1 MNHLPFVLAALL
13 AACNGT
19 TTGDDDDAGDTDTD
33 AGPTDSGTDDS
44 DTDVD
49 LPEPQALTGT
59 LVDPSGG
66 ALVGWSI
73 KFCNVVGC
81 RIDESD
87 AAGTFSYDDVALV
100 PHSLEP
106 VPPEGSDWA
115 TMNLPY
121 TFDPLEVKVLTFV
134 QQELDPVV
142 PIPATPAEIE
152 MGDGLWVTIGTGD
165 LVAPPLHDDA
175 TTAGGV
181 SVPQA
186 DWPTIDDVTGTVL
199 AVWYTHP
206 FDYTAPEGLP
216 VRIEGDL
223 GLAEGAV
230 VDLLVGSYADFA
242 WIDGGSLTV
251 TGGELV
257 GTAELPLLSTVI
269 AVQR

>member
-1 MNHLPFVLAALL
+1 MKIHLAAVLI
-13 AACNGT
+13 AACSGPDDDGDDAPNDTDTPGT
-19 TTGDDDDAGDTDTD
+19 TSDTSTPGDTDED
-33 AGPTDSGTDDS
+33 P
-44 DTDVD
+44 V
-49 LPEPQALTGT
+49 EPQALEGT
-59 LVDPSGG
+59 LVDPTG
-66 ALVGWSI
+66 APLVEWSV
-73 KFCNVVGC
+73 KFCNVIGC

-87 AAGTFSYDDVALV
+87 ASGRVEYLDVELL

-121 TFDPLEVKVLTFV
+121 TFEPNEEKVLTFV
-134 QQELDPVV
+134 QQELGPLTPLTTTPV
-142 PIPATPAEIE
+142 EIE
-152 MGDGLWVTIGTGD
+152 MGEGLWVTVGSND
-165 LVAPPLHDDA
+165 LEPPALHDPA

-181 SVPQA
+181 AVPQA

-206 FDYTAPEGLP
+206 FDYVAANGLP

-223 GLAEGAV
+223 GLAEGTSI
-230 VDLLVGSYADFA
+230 DLLVGSYADFA
-242 WIDGGSLTV
+242 WLEAGSLTV

-257 GTAELPLLSTVI
+257 GSAELPLLSTII